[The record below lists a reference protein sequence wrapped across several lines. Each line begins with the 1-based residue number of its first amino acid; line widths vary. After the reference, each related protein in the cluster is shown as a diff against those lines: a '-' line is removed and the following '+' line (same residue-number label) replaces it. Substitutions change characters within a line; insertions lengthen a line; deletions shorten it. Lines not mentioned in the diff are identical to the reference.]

1 MYVETSLY
9 EHFRH
14 EKTASVVLAVVYR
27 VLLVWN
33 SEKWGKDVLHKLFS
47 LNVVNLPKG
56 NLTSNDNIILEGPLM
71 Q

>member
-1 MYVETSLY
+1 MWKLAYMNIWDMKRPQVLCSLL
-9 EHFRH
+9 FI
-14 EKTASVVLAVVYR
+14 VI
-27 VLLVWN
+27 LVWN